1 MTSRRMERIAGV
13 LSGVLGIAGLSMV
26 LFGPVYHYTAYTRY
40 GVEQGYQGLLTGP
53 DGFLWFPP
61 PTVFLMPIIMS
72 FVPPL
77 LVLTG
82 ALLHS
87 RNPGSRVGLVLLV
100 GATLALLAGIIFDPI
115 QLLQLFLLPS
125 LLLALVACILAFRSG
140 RQSSPIAAG
149 QAQG

>member
-1 MTSRRMERIAGV
+1 
-13 LSGVLGIAGLSMV
+13 
-26 LFGPVYHYTAYTRY
+26 
-40 GVEQGYQGLLTGP
+40 
-53 DGFLWFPP
+53 
-61 PTVFLMPIIMS
+61 MPIIMS